1 MVSKNKHK
9 ITKSLQDA
17 LIFCQKG
24 QFNEA
29 RNIYQKLIK
38 VIPTN
43 DQMLANF
50 GTIELQMG
58 NVEYATELLDRSI

>member
-1 MVSKNKHK
+1 MASKNKHK
-9 ITKSLQDA
+9 VTKALQDA
-17 LIFCQKG
+17 LVFCQKG
-24 QFNEA
+24 QLHEA

-50 GTIELQMG
+50 GTI
-58 NVEYATELLDRSI
+58 